1 VRQALGRRVRD
12 VRVGLRLSQE
22 QLAERAD
29 LHWTHISGI
38 ERGQYDLKL
47 TTLCR
52 VARGLGLSLSGLFEG
67 IAVGGRGK
75 TVSKRTRKS
84 S

>member
-1 VRQALGRRVRD
+1 MSLK
-12 VRVGLRLSQE
+12 LSQE
-22 QLAERAD
+22 QLAERSD

-52 VARGLGLSLSGLFEG
+52 VAQGLGTPLSDLFAG
-67 IAVGGRGK
+67 ISVPGRLK
-75 TVSKRTRKS
+75 TPKH
-84 S
+84 